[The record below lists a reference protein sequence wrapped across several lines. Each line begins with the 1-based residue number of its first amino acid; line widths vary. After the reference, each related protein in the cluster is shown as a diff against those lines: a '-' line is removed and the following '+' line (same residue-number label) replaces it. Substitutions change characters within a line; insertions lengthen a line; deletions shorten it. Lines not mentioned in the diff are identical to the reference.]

1 MNGDNQL
8 SLSEPCWEGIAVG
21 GDISRSCLD
30 GGTLGRKRDVP
41 HSLRL
46 HSNRGNTGS
55 IFVSEEEPASLSSI
69 RSDSRLNSLEYW
81 DYALELECMQGSQ
94 DTCNVADTASD
105 LQNKNRD
112 LEEVVKFQQDTIQ
125 DQAMRIEV
133 PNKRTCNTFVY
144 LINIIFSIFVVRRL

>member
-1 MNGDNQL
+1 MSECQFYEGCHGVTNEIAVIQNSAMNGEDQL
-8 SLSEPCWEGIAVG
+8 APSTPCWEGIAVG
-21 GDISRSCLD
+21 GDIGRSCLD

-46 HSNRGNTGS
+46 HSNRGYTGS

-94 DTCNVADTASD
+94 GKKFEVNSTSQHIKYKI
-105 LQNKNRD
+105 LQRFRED
-112 LEEVVKFQQDTIQ
+112 
-125 DQAMRIEV
+125 
-133 PNKRTCNTFVY
+133 
-144 LINIIFSIFVVRRL
+144 